1 MRTTTISYFA
11 IDNAG
16 KTGVSRSTNI
26 TATFSE
32 KMDGSTAVNPN
43 NFTLTNQSSSIPVCP
58 TSISWCYNG
67 NTVIFGPASNLEP
80 NTTYKATIKGGSTG
94 AKDLAG
100 NSLQQ
105 EYSWSFTTG
114 R

>member
-1 MRTTTISYFA
+1 
-11 IDNAG
+11 
-16 KTGVSRSTNI
+16 
-26 TATFSE
+26 
-32 KMDGSTAVNPN
+32 MDQSSAVNAN
-43 NFTLTNQSSSIPVCP
+43 NFTVTNQSSSTPVAF
-58 TSISWCYNG
+58 TSIGCCYNG
-67 NTVIFGPASNLEP
+67 NTVIFDPASNLEP

-105 EYSWSFTTG
+105 DYSWSFTTG